1 MILFMGQFKFIFM
14 VVEWNVMHIFK
25 EFDQE
30 NQTFCAV
37 PETKLAT
44 NPPQWSR
51 TGAVRNK
58 WYHPILEGG
67 KAFTTLPSR
76 VAIMPEGQPIRL
88 THGWVTVLMVYCGA
102 PVALWVVV
110 YVTSYLVQGEL
121 ILK

>member
-1 MILFMGQFKFIFM
+1 
-14 VVEWNVMHIFK
+14 MHIFK

-58 WYHPILEGG
+58 WYHPILGGEGIHNIALKRG
-67 KAFTTLPSR
+67 NHARGAADQVNPGLDDCVDGVLWCSSR
-76 VAIMPEGQPIRL
+76 AVGRGVCNLVFSAGRVDPEIVQ
-88 THGWVTVLMVYCGA
+88 TVRS
-102 PVALWVVV
+102 ALE
-110 YVTSYLVQGEL
+110 G
-121 ILK
+121 